1 MWLSGDRLYGGT
13 HLQNTQ
19 HRHTGEVWMFSV
31 WELMQT
37 SPSPPLTCLQ
47 LSPACFCASVID
59 DGYFNAEQEHACE
72 HKATFVESFFRS
84 SVDQRSYTPE
94 SRSSDP
100 TQSRQRP
107 TVCYCMK
114 DIDPPAAPA
123 HWSEL
128 LRCFQRENQCF
139 WYENELFCWL
149 FGLSE
154 AEIWILELR
163 THPERLRSHKWAS
176 AVNLESVW

>member
-1 MWLSGDRLYGGT
+1 M

-31 WELMQT
+31 WELMLMQT

-72 HKATFVESFFRS
+72 HKATFMESFFQS

-107 TVCYCMK
+107 TEFVIAWK
-114 DIDPPAAPA
+114 TLILLQLRLIDLNCFAVFREKIKVFLIWERTVLLVADEAFWALGGWDLNSGAQDSLREAAQ
-123 HWSEL
+123 S
-128 LRCFQRENQCF
+128 
-139 WYENELFCWL
+139 
-149 FGLSE
+149 
-154 AEIWILELR
+154 
-163 THPERLRSHKWAS
+163 
-176 AVNLESVW
+176 

>member
-1 MWLSGDRLYGGT
+1 M

-72 HKATFVESFFRS
+72 HKATFMESFFRS

-107 TVCYCMK
+107 TEFVIAWK
-114 DIDPPAAPA
+114 TLILLQLRLID
-123 HWSEL
+123 L
-128 LRCFQRENQCF
+128 NCFAVFREKISVSDMRTNCF
-139 WYENELFCWL
+139 VGSWWGFL
-149 FGLSE
+149 GSG
-154 AEIWILELR
+154 
-163 THPERLRSHKWAS
+163 RLRSEFWS
-176 AVNLESVW
+176 SGLTQRGCAVINEPLL